1 MVFPKMVVPPKH
13 TKMVIF
19 CRKTYGFVGETHH
32 FRKPL
37 YSLILI
43 LVAGSFLCEMMSQVE
58 KDVRCQSQAADF
70 PDLPS

>member
-1 MVFPKMVVPPKH
+1 MFPKMVVPPKH

-19 CRKTYGFVGETHH
+19 SRKTYGFVGETHH
-32 FRKPL
+32 FRKPP
-37 YSLILI
+37 YILFDFN
-43 LVAGSFLCEMMSQVE
+43 LSFRELFVYETVE